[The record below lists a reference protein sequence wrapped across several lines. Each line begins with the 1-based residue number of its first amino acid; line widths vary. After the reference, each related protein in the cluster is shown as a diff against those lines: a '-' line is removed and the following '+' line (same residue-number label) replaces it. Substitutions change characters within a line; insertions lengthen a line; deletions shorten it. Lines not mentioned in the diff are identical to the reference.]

1 MGWGKSLKSTS
12 GLTENMLFPTDLG
25 DLTDLKHWDNEPR
38 ANLQPGTGLI
48 ECAEWGGGEPWN
60 TWIPMGVE
68 IPMVRIGA
76 MTEDVWY
83 DAFEFLCNKHT
94 GTYIAFKIKR
104 LSGALATQPLLEC
117 VLVKREKNGDTISDT
132 DISYHRNYVIYNDPS
147 IMYNDGKIHFYCG
160 SFEYNRY
167 TFYCCGLCVLHIY
180 TYGSITAFFTT
191 GEMFAAEKDIFWGKI
206 GTPEPEG
213 EVSSPE
219 FGPGSEPGGGYIPG
233 GGTKPGGSSTGGET
247 KIPTFDNTSDLIP
260 LPSKPQ
266 LSALDS
272 IFFHAY
278 KVTKTSMAYIADALF
293 PQPVW
298 TQNDLIMMMGEIG
311 QMLFFNKQIDYM
323 LDALILPID
332 VPAGD
337 WEHIRVGGHDLKT
350 VIEGT
355 EYWINGMPVED
366 PYVDFP
372 CGSLSIDEYW
382 VNFLDFAGTKV
393 KLFLPY
399 VGYVDI
405 QPEYVIGGTLYVDY
419 RFNVIDGSFMCYVRS
434 DSGYSELEESM
445 IGQYA
450 GVAAV
455 HIPLQSLDYSNKI
468 SGLISA
474 IGSVAAG
481 AASGGIGAAVGV
493 GAGAN
498 AANTLVQKPGS
509 SHANGYNASSSFLS
523 NKTPYLIIE
532 RQWGQF
538 SEKYPDE
545 VGLPSNVKCRIGD
558 LSGLV
563 KSENAHLDTIPC
575 SAEMKDKISSL
586 LADGIIVG

>member
-1 MGWGKSLKSTS
+1 MGWSKGVKSSG
-12 GLTENMLFPTDLG
+12 GLTEGLIFLTNLG
-25 DLTDLKHWDNEPR
+25 DSSEVHEWGNPPQVNLEPGSGNIMLADWGMGNEPH
-38 ANLQPGTGLI
+38 
-48 ECAEWGGGEPWN
+48 N
-60 TWIPMGVE
+60 TWIPANAGISM
-68 IPMVRIGA
+68 ITLGA
-76 MTEDVWY
+76 LARGTWY
-83 DAFEFLCNKHT
+83 DAFEILCQKKPVPI
-94 GTYIAFKIKR
+94 YLVLKICR
-104 LSGALATQPLLEC
+104 QSETSDSTLLYDL
-117 VLVKREKNGDTISDT
+117 VLVKRTKDSTIT
-132 DISYHRNYVIYNDPS
+132 DEVVSQYRTYGIYNGAGHSTHTDTA
-147 IMYNDGKIHFYCG
+147 YFYCG
-160 SFEYNRY
+160 QFDYGGH
-167 TFYCCGLCVLHIY
+167 TFYGAGLCNSNIY
-180 TYGSITAFFTT
+180 DNWGTQFFFTT
-191 GEMFAAEKDIFWGKI
+191 STMFAAEKDIFWGKI
-206 GTPEPEG
+206 GTPDPEG

-219 FGPGSEPGGGYIPG
+219 FGPGSEPGGGYVPG
-233 GGTKPGGSSTGGET
+233 GGTKPGGSGEI
-247 KIPTFDNTSDLIP
+247 KIPSFDNTSDLIP
-260 LPSKPQ
+260 LPTKPQ

-278 KVTKTSMAYIADALF
+278 KVTKASMHYIADALF

-337 WEHIRVGGHDLKT
+337 WEHIRVGGHELKT

-481 AASGGIGAAVGV
+481 AASGGIGASIGI